1 MTDLASVAGFA
12 LTSFLIE
19 LTPGPNMAWLALLS
33 ATEGRKLGFAAV
45 AGVSLG
51 LALMGFLAAVGVAA
65 MIETSPLAY
74 QGLRWAGVLFLVW
87 IAWDT
92 WRGSDQEEAHE
103 AVGASAFKQF
113 LRGLITNLLN
123 PKAAL
128 FYMTALP
135 TFLAPGSSFLDVTVL
150 SFTYVAV
157 ATLVHAGLVV
167 AAGSA
172 TGWLAQPNRVR
183 TVRRIMAFAL
193 LGVALWLLTRT

>member
-1 MTDLASVAGFA
+1 M
-12 LTSFLIE
+12 
-19 LTPGPNMAWLALLS
+19 
-33 ATEGRKLGFAAV
+33 
-45 AGVSLG
+45 
-51 LALMGFLAAVGVAA
+51 
-65 MIETSPLAY
+65 
-74 QGLRWAGVLFLVW
+74 
-87 IAWDT
+87 
-92 WRGSDQEEAHE
+92 
-103 AVGASAFKQF
+103 VGASVGDRGAQAWLCGGRGGKPWARLDGLFGSRGCCRHDRDIASGLSRPAFKQF

-183 TVRRIMAFAL
+183 TVRRTMAFAL